1 MGKSDRVL
9 VINDAP
15 DLKSR
20 LDRWLMRRKVVYTLV
35 ATDDEARERLD
46 SESYDLWWSAAA
58 SSRVAPSYRQAGRA
72 P

>member
-35 ATDDEARERLD
+35 DTDDEARERLG
-46 SESYDLWWSAAA
+46 SESYDLVVCSSEFQDSAKL
-58 SSRVAPSYRQAGRA
+58 PSGW
-72 P
+72 